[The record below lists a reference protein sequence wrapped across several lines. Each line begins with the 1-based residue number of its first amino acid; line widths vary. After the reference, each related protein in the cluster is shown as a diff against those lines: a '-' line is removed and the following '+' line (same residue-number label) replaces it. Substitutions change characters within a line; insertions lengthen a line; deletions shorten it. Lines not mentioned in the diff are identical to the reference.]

1 VAQFCANFLFV
12 YHAEHYLASGLVA
25 AIYALLMVPNA
36 LLARVLLGTPLKGRF
51 LAGSGVAMAGIALLV
66 AKEEHGGVGREALMG
81 LVLALGGLLS
91 ASLANVMQATD
102 TGRRQA
108 VVPLVAWAMLFGA
121 LVDGGG
127 VGCGRAAGDG
137 RPPALLG
144 RGGLAGDC
152 RFGHH
157 LPALFR
163 ADPQHGAGAR
173 LFAGDRAGGGD
184 GALHP
189 V

>member
-1 VAQFCANFLFV
+1 
-12 YHAEHYLASGLVA
+12 VA

-91 ASLANVMQATD
+91 ASLANAMQATD

-121 LVDGGG
+121 LVDVAVAWGVAGPPVMEGSLRFWAG
-127 VGCGRAAGDG
+127 VGWLAIAGSVITFPLYFALIRSMGR
-137 RPPALLG
+137 
-144 RGGLAGDC
+144 
-152 RFGHH
+152 
-157 LPALFR
+157 
-163 ADPQHGAGAR
+163 AR
-173 LFAGDRAGGGD
+173 LFRR
-184 GALHP
+184 
-189 V
+189 